1 MGKKKKLHLICGLIC
16 LIIIY
21 GLFHKKTVAA
31 LCDITQGIVITEAS
45 LIRHEYWNEDSKMS
59 RIDDPQDLERIK
71 SVLLNA
77 ECRYQGMYRLIN
89 YTDQV
94 LFNVTLMD
102 NEGEFHANYSF
113 VDDGRVYADNGKYR
127 IVSKYE
133 DDIITKV
140 LEEIIQ
146 KYPDVLDVE

>member
-1 MGKKKKLHLICGLIC
+1 MGKKKNLYLVCGLLCI
-16 LIIIY
+16 IIIY
-21 GLFHKKTVAA
+21 GLFHRRTVAE
-31 LCDITQGIVITEAS
+31 LCDITPEVSITEAS
-45 LIRHEYWNEDSKMS
+45 IIRHEYWNEDSKMS
-59 RIDDPQDLERIK
+59 RIDDPQDLKRIK
-71 SVLLNA
+71 SVLLNT
-77 ECRYQGMYRLIN
+77 ECRYQGIYRLIN
-89 YTDQV
+89 YTDQM

-102 NEGEFHANYSF
+102 NEGKFYAHYSF

-127 IVSKYE
+127 IVSEYE

>member
-1 MGKKKKLHLICGLIC
+1 M
-16 LIIIY
+16 
-21 GLFHKKTVAA
+21 TPEVS
-31 LCDITQGIVITEAS
+31 ITEAS
-45 LIRHEYWNEDSKMS
+45 IIRHEYWNEDSKMS

-71 SVLLNA
+71 SVLLNT

-89 YTDQV
+89 YTDQM

-102 NEGEFHANYSF
+102 NEGKFHAHYSF

-127 IVSKYE
+127 IVSEYE

-140 LEEIIQ
+140 LEEIIG